1 MTNVGINITHICK
14 KILFCTLI
22 ALITFIVTPLK
33 DLKADNTTTLVFVT
47 SEHCPFCKA
56 WEQQVG
62 HLYDQTPYGKNAP
75 LRRIDISMIRIELPD
90 LSPQVIG
97 TPTFIVRESGKEI
110 GRIRGYTDADM
121 FYWQLSEYLS
131 TPAN

>member
-1 MTNVGINITHICK
+1 MVISRII
-14 KILFCTLI
+14 ILI
-22 ALITFIVTPLK
+22 ALLFLPVQSVN
-33 DLKADNTTTLVFVT
+33 ANGTTSLVFVT

-62 HLYDQTPYGKNAP
+62 QLYDQTPYGKAAP
-75 LRRIDISMIRIELPD
+75 LRRIDISKIQTELPN

-97 TPTFIVRESGKEI
+97 TPTFIVIKSGQEI

-121 FYWQLSEYLS
+121 FYWQLSDYIR
-131 TPAN
+131 AYQ

>member
-1 MTNVGINITHICK
+1 MTNVGINNTHICK

-33 DLKADNTTTLVFVT
+33 DLKADNTNTLVFVT

-56 WEQQVG
+56 WEQQVS

-97 TPTFIVRESGKEI
+97 TPTFIILEFGKEI

-121 FYWQLSEYLS
+121 FYWQLSEYVS
-131 TPAN
+131 IPAN